1 MVILSPKSIFW
12 ISSNLQ
18 DNSLTLLGL
27 STSLKNKSYIIWKLA
42 ENPLNLQT
50 FIISNNSLN
59 SKT

>member
-1 MVILSPKSIFW
+1 MVNHLFK
-12 ISSNLQ
+12 
-18 DNSLTLLGL
+18 
-27 STSLKNKSYIIWKLA
+27 KKSYIIWKLA